1 MTDPTVEFLTEEHP
15 ETAGLALHLRDVV
28 RNAEP
33 DFEER
38 VYRGWDGIGFRHPD
52 AGFVCAIYPQ
62 AEHVRLLFE
71 HGRALQ
77 DPDGLLEGD
86 GRQTRYVT
94 VRAADPVLAAKLR
107 DLVRA
112 AVSERLSRR
121 TRT

>member
-1 MTDPTVEFLTEEHP
+1 MPDPSVEFLTARHP
-15 ETAGLALHLRDVV
+15 DAAKIALHLRDVV
-28 RNAEP
+28 RDAEP

-38 VYRGWDGIGFRHPD
+38 VYDGWDGVGFRHPD

-62 AEHVRLLFE
+62 ADHVRLLFE

-86 GRQTRYVT
+86 GRQTRYVS
-94 VRAADPVLAAKLR
+94 VRAADPVLAVSLR

-112 AVSERLSRR
+112 AVNERLSRP